1 MVSKI
6 WTQRFS
12 LSTGYG
18 IWCAIAVCLAVC
30 LLWGSCVRATY
41 AATPAPRRLAAEIA
55 TEDALQ
61 QTTAEQA
68 FADGER
74 LQKQATAESLRQAIV
89 KYEQARSLMRAGGDV
104 RGEAIVL
111 NNIGLAYNSLGERQ
125 MALDFFQ
132 QALPLLQAIGDRRE
146 EANTLNNLGRTHI
159 EMRDLPKA
167 LDVFHRARLLA
178 QAIDDRV
185 GEAASLANRGSK

>member
-1 MVSKI
+1 
-6 WTQRFS
+6 
-12 LSTGYG
+12 
-18 IWCAIAVCLAVC
+18 
-30 LLWGSCVRATY
+30 
-41 AATPAPRRLAAEIA
+41 LAAEIA